1 MLSFICKDILDVVF
15 YLDILFVGAAMF
27 VVMVAGILV
36 TDSCDVL
43 FADSCDAK
51 TCYWLVLYV
60 CSKDMEAIGTAE
72 HLLQEAEGQGA
83 TNGMLH
89 GHQQCPLLC

>member
-51 TCYWLVLYV
+51 TCY
-60 CSKDMEAIGTAE
+60 
-72 HLLQEAEGQGA
+72 
-83 TNGMLH
+83 
-89 GHQQCPLLC
+89 